1 MRFYNRK
8 KEINE
13 IKAILSEE
21 PNFVYFVYG
30 PINSGKT
37 TLLTRVF
44 EELPENY
51 VVFYFNFRGFNIQ
64 EVGDLIRV
72 LFEVEY
78 GKGKEAVKEIL
89 KEFLKKGKKVIE
101 EPVGI
106 PIPEKLFDYLF
117 GKEKKSEDVFRYLE
131 QLFREVV
138 RNKKRPVFVLDEL
151 QSIKEVLNTAGRPL
165 IYELF
170 NFMVRLTKETHLC
183 HCFCATSDC
192 LFIEDVYSN
201 ARLEGRAEYILVD
214 DLDKERAFEVYEEFG
229 FEDKELVWDYIGGKF
244 SDMIKLFERKK
255 RGEGERE
262 ALLKMFKDE
271 RARLEILFRSLK
283 YSPLK
288 VRVRDAEVMVDVE
301 SFKEG
306 LKVFQTKA
314 EVSVSEIEEPVLLG
328 GIEENVLFYNPVEG
342 IVRPQSRLIW
352 RAIKELES

>member
-165 IYELF
+165 IHELF

-183 HCFCATSDC
+183 HCLCATSDC

-201 ARLEGRAEYILVD
+201 ARLEGRAEYILVN